1 MNSREAILA
10 ALRAQTLPAAPLPAI
25 EGRWIE
31 YPDLVE
37 QFQTALTRA
46 AGTAVLASSRA
57 DVPRI
62 VAELNRVRAA
72 LSEGARVCSL
82 LQDVPG
88 NSAAPREPAEY
99 RDVQVLVVPAEFG
112 VAENAAVWIDE
123 SLVPVRAGLFLTQH
137 LIVVLS
143 CAQIVPHM
151 HRAYAGL
158 GARVGQKGYGLFLSG
173 PSKTAD
179 IEQALVV
186 GAHGP
191 RSLSVVLVRDERA
204 PILDG

>member
-1 MNSREAILA
+1 MSSREAILA

-37 QFQTALTRA
+37 QFQTALARA
-46 AGTAVLASSRA
+46 AGMAVLASSRA
-57 DVPRI
+57 DVPR
-62 VAELNRVRAA
+62 VVGELERVRAA
-72 LSEGARVCSL
+72 LGQSERVCSL
-82 LQDVPG
+82 VPDVSG
-88 NSAAPREPAEY
+88 SSAAPREAAAY
-99 RDVQVLVVPAEFG
+99 RDVQVLIVAAEFG

-137 LIVVLS
+137 LVVLLS

-151 HRAYAGL
+151 HQAYARL
-158 GARVGQKGYGLFLSG
+158 GARVGQQGYGLFLSG

-191 RSLSVVLVRDERA
+191 RSLSVVLFRD
-204 PILDG
+204 

>member
-1 MNSREAILA
+1 MNAREAILA
-10 ALRAQTLPAAPLPAI
+10 ALRAQTLPAVELPQI
-25 EGRWIE
+25 DGRWIE

-46 AGTAVLASSRA
+46 AGTAVFASSRA
-57 DVPRI
+57 EVPR
-62 VAELNRVRAA
+62 VVGEMERVRAA
-72 LSEGARVCSL
+72 LGASERVCSL
-82 LQDVPG
+82 VREMPG
-88 NSAAPREPAEY
+88 NCAAPREAAAY
-99 RDVQVLVVPAEFG
+99 RDVQVLIVAAEFG

-137 LIVVLS
+137 LIVLLS

-151 HRAYAGL
+151 HQAYARL

-191 RSLSVVLVRDERA
+191 RSLDVVLIRD
-204 PILDG
+204 